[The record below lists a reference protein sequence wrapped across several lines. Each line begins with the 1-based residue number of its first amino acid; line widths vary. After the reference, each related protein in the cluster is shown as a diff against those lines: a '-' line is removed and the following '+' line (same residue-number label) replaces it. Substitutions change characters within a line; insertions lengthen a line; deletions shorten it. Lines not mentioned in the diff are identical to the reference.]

1 MENLQSS
8 PIYAQ
13 VENICRKAK
22 AASRTYGS
30 TGTAQKNQLLSAM
43 ADRLWADLDTILTA
57 NAQDLACA
65 QENGVPKTMLDRL
78 KLDEK
83 RMKGIC
89 DALREVATLPDPIG
103 AGERFVR
110 PNGLVIQKVRAPMG
124 CVAMIYEARPN
135 VTVDAAAL
143 CLKTGNAVVL
153 RGGKE
158 AINSATALVNS
169 MKAALVEQGF
179 SPDLVGFVDTT
190 DRAGSTALMQMRGLV
205 DVLIPRGGKGLISAV
220 VQNAK
225 VPVIET
231 GAGNCHL
238 YVDQTADLAM
248 AVSVAVNAKCSRP
261 SVCNAIETLLVHK
274 DVASAYL
281 PMLSEAM
288 KPWGVEIRGDEA
300 TCQILPTATPATVAD
315 FETEYNDYILA
326 VAVVDSIDTAIH
338 HINTYSTGHSE
349 AIITKSIESANKFRT
364 MVDSAAVYVN
374 ASTRF
379 TDGGEFGFGAEIGI
393 STQKLHAR
401 GPMGLAA
408 LTTDKY
414 YIDGEGQVR

>member
-1 MENLQSS
+1 MEKNE
-8 PIYAQ
+8 IYLQ
-13 VENICRKAK
+13 VENICRAAK
-22 AASRTYGS
+22 VASRAYGS
-30 TGTAQKNQLLSAM
+30 TGTAEKNALLCAM
-43 ADRLWADLDTILTA
+43 ADQLMADLDEILTA
-57 NAQDLACA
+57 NERDLANA
-65 QENGVPKTMLDRL
+65 AENGVPKTMLDRL

-89 DALREVATLPDPIG
+89 DALREVAALPDPIG
-103 AGERFVR
+103 SGERTVR

-158 AINSATALVNS
+158 AIQSGTALVAS
-169 MKAALVEQGF
+169 MRKALVAKGF
-179 SPDLVGFVDTT
+179 SPDLIGFITST
-190 DRAGSTALMQMRGLV
+190 DRAGSTALMNMRGLV
-205 DVLIPRGGKGLISAV
+205 DVLIPRGGKGLIRAV
-220 VQNAK
+220 VENAK

-238 YVDQTADLAM
+238 YVDETADLAK
-248 AVSVAVNAKCSRP
+248 AVAVAVNAKCSRP
-261 SVCNAIETLLVHK
+261 SVCNAIETLLVHES
-274 DVASAYL
+274 VAAEYL
-281 PMLSEAM
+281 PMMAEAM
-288 KPWGVEIRGDEA
+288 KPWNVEIRGDEA
-300 TCQILPTATPATVAD
+300 TRAILPEALPATEED
-315 FETEYNDYILA
+315 YETEYNDYILA
-326 VAVVDSIDTAIH
+326 VRVVDGVDTAID

-349 AIITKSIESANKFRT
+349 AIMTRSIEHADKFRALI
-364 MVDSAAVYVN
+364 DSAAVYVN

-401 GPMGLAA
+401 GPMGLMA

-414 YIDGEGQVR
+414 LIDGNGQVR

>member
-1 MENLQSS
+1 MEKNE
-8 PIYAQ
+8 IYLQ
-13 VENICRKAK
+13 VEDICRAAK
-22 AASRTYGS
+22 AASRAYGS
-30 TGTAQKNQLLSAM
+30 TGTAKKNALLCAM
-43 ADRLWADLDTILTA
+43 ADQLMADLDEILAA
-57 NAQDLACA
+57 NAKDLENAA
-65 QENGVPKTMLDRL
+65 ENGVPKTMLDRL

-89 DALREVATLPDPIG
+89 DALREVAALPDPIG
-103 AGERFVR
+103 SGERTVR

-158 AINSATALVNS
+158 AIQSGTALVAS
-169 MKAALVEQGF
+169 MRKALVAGGF
-179 SPDLVGFVDTT
+179 SPDLIGFITST
-190 DRAGSTALMQMRGLV
+190 DRAGSTALMHMRGLV
-205 DVLIPRGGKGLISAV
+205 DVLIPRGGKGLIKAV
-220 VQNAK
+220 VENAK

-238 YVDQTADLAM
+238 YVDESADLAK
-248 AVSVAVNAKCSRP
+248 AVTVAVNAKCSRP
-261 SVCNAIETLLVHK
+261 SVCNAIETLLVHRA
-274 DVASAYL
+274 VAAEFL
-281 PMLSEAM
+281 PMVAEAM
-288 KPWGVEIRGDEA
+288 KPWSVELRGDEA
-300 TCQILPTATPATVAD
+300 TRALLPEAVAATEED
-315 FETEYNDYILA
+315 YETEYNDYILA
-326 VAVVDSIDTAIH
+326 VRVVDSVEEAID

-349 AIITKSIESANKFRT
+349 AIMTRSIENADKFRALI
-364 MVDSAAVYVN
+364 DSAAVYVN

-401 GPMGLAA
+401 GPMGLIA

-414 YIDGEGQVR
+414 LIDGDGQVR

>member
-1 MENLQSS
+1 MEKNE
-8 PIYAQ
+8 IYLQ
-13 VENICRKAK
+13 VENICRAAK
-22 AASRTYGS
+22 AASRAYGS
-30 TGTAQKNQLLSAM
+30 TGTAEKNALLCAM
-43 ADRLWADLDTILTA
+43 ADQLMADLDEILTA
-57 NAQDLACA
+57 NERDLANA
-65 QENGVPKTMLDRL
+65 AENGVPKTMLDRL

-89 DALREVATLPDPIG
+89 DALREVAALPDPIG
-103 AGERFVR
+103 SGERTVR

-158 AINSATALVNS
+158 AIQSGTALVAS
-169 MKAALVEQGF
+169 MRKALVAKGF
-179 SPDLVGFVDTT
+179 SPDLIGFITST
-190 DRAGSTALMQMRGLV
+190 DRAGSTALMNMRGLV
-205 DVLIPRGGKGLISAV
+205 DVLIPRGGKGLIRAV
-220 VQNAK
+220 VENAK

-238 YVDQTADLAM
+238 YVDETADLAK
-248 AVSVAVNAKCSRP
+248 AVTVAVNAKCSRP
-261 SVCNAIETLLVHK
+261 SVCNAIETLLVHES
-274 DVASAYL
+274 VAAEYL
-281 PMLSEAM
+281 PMMAEAM
-288 KPWGVEIRGDEA
+288 KPWSVEIRGDEA
-300 TCQILPTATPATVAD
+300 TRAILPEAVPATEED
-315 FETEYNDYILA
+315 YETEYNDYILA
-326 VAVVDSIDTAIH
+326 VRVVDGVDTAID

-349 AIITKSIESANKFRT
+349 AIMTRSIEHADKFRALI
-364 MVDSAAVYVN
+364 DSAAVYVN

-401 GPMGLAA
+401 GPMGLMA

-414 YIDGEGQVR
+414 LIDGDGQVR

>member
-1 MENLQSS
+1 MEKNEIDL
-8 PIYAQ
+8 Q
-13 VENICRKAK
+13 VENICRAAK
-22 AASRTYGS
+22 AASRAYGS
-30 TGTAQKNQLLSAM
+30 TGTAEKNALLCAM
-43 ADRLWADLDTILTA
+43 ADQLMADLDEILTA
-57 NAQDLACA
+57 NERDLANA
-65 QENGVPKTMLDRL
+65 AENGVPKTMLDRL

-89 DALREVATLPDPIG
+89 DALREVAALPDPIG
-103 AGERFVR
+103 SGERTVR

-158 AINSATALVNS
+158 AIQSGTALVAS
-169 MKAALVEQGF
+169 MRKALVAKGF
-179 SPDLVGFVDTT
+179 SPDLIGFITST
-190 DRAGSTALMQMRGLV
+190 DRAGSTALMNMRGLV
-205 DVLIPRGGKGLISAV
+205 DVLIPRGGKGLIRAV
-220 VQNAK
+220 VENAK

-238 YVDQTADLAM
+238 YVDETADLAK
-248 AVSVAVNAKCSRP
+248 AVTVAVNAKCSRP
-261 SVCNAIETLLVHK
+261 SVCNAIETLLVHES
-274 DVASAYL
+274 VAAEYL
-281 PMLSEAM
+281 PMMAEAM
-288 KPWGVEIRGDEA
+288 KPWSVEIRGDEA
-300 TCQILPTATPATVAD
+300 TRAILPEAVPATEED
-315 FETEYNDYILA
+315 YETEYNDYILA
-326 VAVVDSIDTAIH
+326 VRVVDGVDTAID

-349 AIITKSIESANKFRT
+349 AIMTRSIEHADKFRALI
-364 MVDSAAVYVN
+364 DSAAVYVN

-401 GPMGLAA
+401 GPMGLMA

-414 YIDGEGQVR
+414 LIDGDGQVR